1 MGAYHLVENRHNF
14 ALYYFRLPQQIL
26 SHLIDEMVY
35 VNIERPTMSSSVT
48 FIKVLLG
55 GEELMLEVV
64 ASDSVVPYPCYVVVE
79 EL

>member
-1 MGAYHLVENRHNF
+1 
-14 ALYYFRLPQQIL
+14 
-26 SHLIDEMVY
+26 
-35 VNIERPTMSSSVT
+35 MSSSVT

-64 ASDSVVPYPCYVVVE
+64 ASDNVVPYPCHVVVE